1 MFGLSLNSFIQILI
15 YTLPAIVIAL
25 SIHEFAHAFVAY
37 KMGDITQKE
46 RGRISLNP
54 FAHVDWTG
62 LLCLLIFQF
71 GWAKPVQVDTRY
83 FKDEKEGLVWSSIAG
98 PVVNLLA
105 GFIFIF
111 IYFLLVKLNIYTYQ
125 SSGIVN
131 YIMELLLMC
140 SLINIGLGIFN
151 LIPIPPLDGSKVLIS
166 VLPDKIYH
174 QILRYEQYISI
185 LLLFVLVLGVLD
197 NPLFYART
205 TIFGW
210 YTTLATMILGI

>member
-37 KMGDITQKE
+37 KMGDITHKE

-105 GFIFIF
+105 GFIFVF

>member
-105 GFIFIF
+105 GFIFVF

>member
-105 GFIFIF
+105 GFIFVF
-111 IYFLLVKLNIYTYQ
+111 IYFLLIKLNIYTYQ

-166 VLPDKIYH
+166 VLPDKINH